1 MLKVNVKTR
10 ELYLYGGIGLEE
22 DGRICSAEFAEGIGQ
37 LGAGPVTLRLNS
49 PGGSVTEAFA
59 MLTLLEERPSPVKVM
74 VDGLAASA
82 ASLFLTVPGW
92 HRVIGSSAEVMV
104 HQPSAAA
111 IGNEDDFR
119 EMADLLSEYSEK
131 LVSMYT
137 RVMRMAPE
145 AIRAA
150 MRQETYYRGEQAV
163 QVGLA
168 DRVGGAVKNDLQPKV
183 AAATRKLE
191 RFQASRPWLKLA
203 LPVPT
208 GNHPFPKREAAT
220 RRHREMAGR

>member
-1 MLKVNVKTR
+1 MLKVNARTR
-10 ELYLYGGIGLEE
+10 ELFLYGGIGLEA
-22 DGRICSAEFAEGIGQ
+22 DGRISSAEFAEGLSQ

-59 MLTLLEERPSPVKVM
+59 MLSLLEERPSPVKVM

-92 HRVIGSSAEVMV
+92 HRVIGTSAEVMI
-104 HQPSAAA
+104 HEPHSAA
-111 IGNEDDFR
+111 IGTADDLR
-119 EMADLLSEYSEK
+119 EVVEILDDYSAK
-131 LVSMYT
+131 LAEMYR
-137 RVMRMAPE
+137 RVMRLELE
-145 AIRAA
+145 AIRSA
-150 MRQETYYRGEQAV
+150 MKRETYYRGQEAV
-163 QVGLA
+163 SVGLA
-168 DRVGGAVKNDLQPKV
+168 DRIGGAVKNDLPPKI

-208 GNHPFPKREAAT
+208 GSHPFPKREAAT